1 MRFNSVPGDD
11 QKGRLE
17 ISATGSWVE
26 TILWEVPLMA
36 CLSEIYFRTADRDW
50 NYEGQE
56 GEYIHILSRMI
67 FSNFTRNNI
76 RVCIRESENHAF
88 TWDRFQRVW
97 DSETAI
103 LPYTGSCCQN
113 AHSRKQ
119 GLLRQGRETCWDEQR
134 MFIFP
139 SYRTVGVP

>member
-1 MRFNSVPGDD
+1 
-11 QKGRLE
+11 
-17 ISATGSWVE
+17 
-26 TILWEVPLMA
+26 MA

-56 GEYIHILSRMI
+56 GEHIYGLSRMI
-67 FSNFTRNNI
+67 LSNFIRNNI

-88 TWDRFQRVW
+88 TWDHFQRVW
-97 DSETAI
+97 DSETAV

-119 GLLRQGRETCWDEQR
+119 GLL
-134 MFIFP
+134 
-139 SYRTVGVP
+139 